1 MRRLLLALCLLL
13 LSVAAGAQDFIRS
26 FPIPIGTTSGEAFSF
41 VYVKRAM
48 QGSVAK
54 ALTDAAAATAFATVA
69 VPTNGWAGGELIW
82 TATSLSGAD
91 RLTTQGRIRFAGAAT
106 NVTPVCTVNVI
117 GTDLAAVSAGA
128 NTLICTWT
136 NVVASQ
142 TCALSVTCT
151 NNLAATQAI
160 TLYGR
165 LDMPIDVTVVFP

>member
-13 LSVAAGAQDFIRS
+13 LGVAAAAQDFIRS

-91 RLTTQGRIRFAGAAT
+91 RLTTQGNQLAEAYNKMVEAIQKKEQTIKKEKEPDAHSD
-106 NVTPVCTVNVI
+106 NVSKPE
-117 GTDLAAVSAGA
+117 L
-128 NTLICTWT
+128 
-136 NVVASQ
+136 
-142 TCALSVTCT
+142 
-151 NNLAATQAI
+151 
-160 TLYGR
+160 
-165 LDMPIDVTVVFP
+165 